1 MNKQNHRADL
11 FLLLFC
17 TFSTAAA
24 NSVVF
29 ASMSELQEKYGYAD
43 SALGLI
49 AGTGFAIG
57 LLIQL
62 FAAPLAD
69 RGHGRKLIQI
79 GLALA
84 GIGSVVFVFGDSLMW
99 FIIGRGIVGA
109 SLGCTFPAVRALA
122 ANLDPDRSA
131 ERLGAVAG
139 TEIGGFVTGPLVG
152 SLIIDPFGL
161 DATFLVFGAMAVF
174 ALVVIM
180 PRKFPELI
188 KTPESE
194 NSSFDL
200 LRIPE
205 IRVALLITLAVTF
218 PTGMFDALWD
228 RFLDDLGGNNAMT
241 GLTFAVYGLPFIL
254 LSSRA
259 GKLIDKRSPV
269 AVALWLV
276 IPVSLMTMS
285 YGFFKS
291 PWLILGLGLIEG
303 IVQSA
308 VAPAGMSAI
317 AKAAPVGRASAAQ
330 GLSGSVNVFGQMLA
344 AFIAPSIYGEFG
356 ALTTFVSVGLGIG
369 AIAAIAG
376 LLHAKNLRNLAK
388 AAQ

>member
-1 MNKQNHRADL
+1 MGKKQINADL

-49 AGTGFAIG
+49 AGTGFALG
-57 LLIQL
+57 LVVQL
-62 FAAPLAD
+62 FVAPLAD
-69 RGHGRKLIQI
+69 RGHGRKLIQV

-84 GIGSVVFVFGDSLMW
+84 GIGSVVFVFGDSLGW
-99 FIIGRGIVGA
+99 FIVGRAFVGA

-122 ANLDPDRSA
+122 ANLDRSRSA

-152 SLIIDPFGL
+152 SLLIDPFGL

-188 KTPESE
+188 SSNESRRL
-194 NSSFDL
+194 SFDL
-200 LRIPE
+200 MRIRSM
-205 IRVALLITLAVTF
+205 RVALILTLAVTF

-254 LSSRA
+254 FSSRA

-269 AVALWLV
+269 AVVLWLV
-276 IPVSLMTMS
+276 IPISLLTIS
-285 YGFFKS
+285 YGIVKQ
-291 PWLILGLGLIEG
+291 PWIILGIGLFEG
-303 IVQSA
+303 ILQA
-308 VAPAGMSAI
+308 TMIPAALSAI
-317 AKAAPVGRASAAQ
+317 AKAAPLGRASAAQ
-330 GLSGSVNVFGQMLA
+330 GLSGAITVLGQMIA
-344 AFIAPSIYGEFG
+344 AFTAPSIYGAYG
-356 ALTTFVSVGLGIG
+356 AFVTFFVVALGI
-369 AIAAIAG
+369 ATIAG
-376 LLHAKNLRNLAK
+376 LAGIMNLRNLK
-388 AAQ
+388 RLR

>member
-1 MNKQNHRADL
+1 MGKKQINADL

-49 AGTGFAIG
+49 AGTGFALG
-57 LLIQL
+57 LVVQL
-62 FAAPLAD
+62 FVAQLAD
-69 RGHGRKLIQI
+69 RGHGRKLIQV

-84 GIGSVVFVFGDSLMW
+84 SIGSIVFVFGDSLGW
-99 FIIGRGIVGA
+99 FIVGRAFVGA

-122 ANLDPDRSA
+122 ANLDRNRSA

-152 SLIIDPFGL
+152 SLLIDPFVL

-188 KTPESE
+188 SSNESRRL
-194 NSSFDL
+194 SFDL
-200 LRIPE
+200 MRIRSM
-205 IRVALLITLAVTF
+205 RVALILTLAVTF

-254 LSSRA
+254 FSSRA

-269 AVALWLV
+269 AVVLWLV
-276 IPVSLMTMS
+276 IPISLLTIS
-285 YGFFKS
+285 YGIVKQ
-291 PWLILGLGLIEG
+291 PWIILGIGLLEG
-303 IVQSA
+303 ILQA
-308 VAPAGMSAI
+308 TMIPAALSAI
-317 AKAAPVGRASAAQ
+317 AKAAPLGRASAAQ
-330 GLSGSVNVFGQMLA
+330 GLSGAITVLGQMIA
-344 AFIAPSIYGEFG
+344 AFTAPSIYGAYG
-356 ALTTFVSVGLGIG
+356 AFVTFFVVALGI
-369 AIAAIAG
+369 ATIAG
-376 LLHAKNLRNLAK
+376 LAGIMHLRNLK
-388 AAQ
+388 SLR

>member
-1 MNKQNHRADL
+1 MNKKQINADL

-49 AGTGFAIG
+49 AGTGFALG
-57 LLIQL
+57 LVVQL
-62 FAAPLAD
+62 FVAPLAD
-69 RGHGRKLIQI
+69 RGHGRKLIQV

-84 GIGSVVFVFGDSLMW
+84 GIGSVVFVFGDSLGW
-99 FIIGRGIVGA
+99 FIVGRAIVGA

-122 ANLDPDRSA
+122 ANLDRTRSA

-152 SLIIDPFGL
+152 SLLIDPFGL

-180 PRKFPELI
+180 PRRFPELV
-188 KTPESE
+188 KTSESE
-194 NSSFDL
+194 KSSLDL
-200 LRIPE
+200 LRLPE
-205 IRVALLITLAVTF
+205 IRVALLLTLAVTF

-291 PWLILGLGLIEG
+291 PWLILGLGLFEG

-308 VAPAGMSAI
+308 VTPAGMAAI
-317 AKAAPVGRASAAQ
+317 AKAAPLGRASAAQ
-330 GLSGSVNVFGQMLA
+330 GLSGSVNVFGQMVA
-344 AFIAPSIYGEFG
+344 AFIAPSVYGKYG
-356 ALTTFVSVGLGIG
+356 ARTTFVAVGVGIG
-369 AIAAIAG
+369 TIAAIAAIV
-376 LLHAKNLRNLAK
+376 HAKNLRNVAR
-388 AAQ
+388 

>member
-1 MNKQNHRADL
+1 MIKKQINADL

-49 AGTGFAIG
+49 AGTGFALG
-57 LLIQL
+57 LVVQL
-62 FAAPLAD
+62 FVAPLAD
-69 RGHGRKLIQI
+69 RGHGRKLIQV

-84 GIGSVVFVFGDSLMW
+84 GIGSVVFVFGDSLGW
-99 FIIGRGIVGA
+99 FIVGRAIVGA

-122 ANLDPDRSA
+122 ANLDRTRSA

-152 SLIIDPFGL
+152 SLLIDPFGL
-161 DATFLVFGAMAVF
+161 DTTFLVFGAMAVF

-180 PRKFPELI
+180 PRRFPELV
-188 KTPESE
+188 KTSESE
-194 NSSFDL
+194 KPSLDL
-200 LRIPE
+200 LRLPE
-205 IRVALLITLAVTF
+205 IRVALLLTLAVTF

-228 RFLDDLGGNNAMT
+228 RFLDDLGGTNAMT

-254 LSSRA
+254 FSSRA

-303 IVQSA
+303 TVQSA
-308 VAPAGMSAI
+308 IAPAGMAAI
-317 AKAAPVGRASAAQ
+317 AKAAPLGRSSAAQ

-344 AFIAPSIYGEFG
+344 AFIAPSIYGNFG
-356 ALTTFVSVGLGIG
+356 ARTTFVSVGICIG
-369 AIAAIAG
+369 AVASIAA
-376 LLHAKNLRNLAK
+376 LLHAKNLRDLTH
-388 AAQ
+388 

>member
-1 MNKQNHRADL
+1 MGKKQINADL

-49 AGTGFAIG
+49 AGTGFALG
-57 LLIQL
+57 LVVQL
-62 FAAPLAD
+62 FVAPLAD
-69 RGHGRKLIQI
+69 RGHGRKLIQV

-84 GIGSVVFVFGDSLMW
+84 SIGSIVFVFGDSLGW
-99 FIIGRGIVGA
+99 FIVGRAFVGA

-122 ANLDPDRSA
+122 ANLDRSRSA

-152 SLIIDPFGL
+152 SLLIDPFGL

-188 KTPESE
+188 SSNESRRL
-194 NSSFDL
+194 SFDL
-200 LRIPE
+200 MRIRSM
-205 IRVALLITLAVTF
+205 RVALILTLAVTF

-254 LSSRA
+254 FSSRA

-269 AVALWLV
+269 AVVLWLV
-276 IPVSLMTMS
+276 IPISLLTIS
-285 YGFFKS
+285 YGIVKQ
-291 PWLILGLGLIEG
+291 PWIILGIGLFEG
-303 IVQSA
+303 ILQA
-308 VAPAGMSAI
+308 TMIPAALSAI
-317 AKAAPVGRASAAQ
+317 AKAAPLGRASAAQ
-330 GLSGSVNVFGQMLA
+330 GLSGATTVLGQMIA
-344 AFIAPSIYGEFG
+344 AFTAPSIYGAYG
-356 ALTTFVSVGLGIG
+356 AFVTFFVVALGI
-369 AIAAIAG
+369 ATIAG
-376 LLHAKNLRNLAK
+376 LAGIMHLRNLK
-388 AAQ
+388 SLR

>member
-1 MNKQNHRADL
+1 MTKQNPRADL

-29 ASMSELQEKYGYAD
+29 ASMSELQEKYRYAD

-49 AGTGFAIG
+49 AGTGFAMG
-57 LLIQL
+57 LIVQL
-62 FAAPLAD
+62 FVAPFAD
-69 RGHGRKLIQI
+69 RGHGRKLIQV

-84 GIGSVVFVFGDSLMW
+84 SIGSVVFVFGDSLGW
-99 FIIGRGIVGA
+99 FIVGRAIVGA

-139 TEIGGFVTGPLVG
+139 TEIAGFVTGPLIG
-152 SLIIDPFGL
+152 SLLIDPFGL
-161 DATFLVFGAMAVF
+161 DATFLVFGAMAVL
-174 ALVVIM
+174 ALFVLS
-180 PRKFPELI
+180 PRKFPELV
-188 KTPESE
+188 KTSESE
-194 NSSFDL
+194 KSSLDL
-200 LRIPE
+200 FRLPE
-205 IRVALLITLAVTF
+205 IRVALLLTLAVTF

-254 LSSRA
+254 FSSRA

-276 IPVSLMTMS
+276 IPVSLMTMT

-291 PWLILGLGLIEG
+291 PWLILCLGLIEG
-303 IVQSA
+303 LVQSA
-308 VAPAGMSAI
+308 VAPAGMAAI
-317 AKAAPVGRASAAQ
+317 AKAAPLGRASAAQ

-344 AFIAPSIYGEFG
+344 AFIAPSIYGKYG
-356 ALTTFVSVGLGIG
+356 ALTTFMSVGIGIG
-369 AIAAIAG
+369 SIAAIAA
-376 LLHAKNLRNLAK
+376 LLHAKNLRDIAS
-388 AAQ
+388 

>member
-1 MNKQNHRADL
+1 MNKKQINADL

-49 AGTGFAIG
+49 AGTGFALG
-57 LLIQL
+57 LVVQL
-62 FAAPLAD
+62 FVAPLAD
-69 RGHGRKLIQI
+69 RGHGRKLIQV

-84 GIGSVVFVFGDSLMW
+84 GIGSVVFVFGDSLGW
-99 FIIGRGIVGA
+99 FIVGRAFVGA

-122 ANLDPDRSA
+122 ANLDRSRSA

-152 SLIIDPFGL
+152 SLLIDPFGL

-188 KTPESE
+188 SNNESRRL
-194 NSSFDL
+194 SFDL
-200 LRIPE
+200 MRIRSM
-205 IRVALLITLAVTF
+205 RVALILTLAVTF

-254 LSSRA
+254 FSSRA

-269 AVALWLV
+269 AVVLWLV
-276 IPVSLMTMS
+276 IPISLLTIS
-285 YGFFKS
+285 YGIVKQ
-291 PWLILGLGLIEG
+291 PWIILGIGLFEG
-303 IVQSA
+303 ILQA
-308 VAPAGMSAI
+308 TMIPAALSAI
-317 AKAAPVGRASAAQ
+317 AKAAPLGRASAAQ
-330 GLSGSVNVFGQMLA
+330 GLSGAITVLGQMIA
-344 AFIAPSIYGEFG
+344 AFTAPSIYGAYG
-356 ALTTFVSVGLGIG
+356 AFVTFFVVALGI
-369 AIAAIAG
+369 ATIAG
-376 LLHAKNLRNLAK
+376 LAGIMHLRNLK
-388 AAQ
+388 SLR

>member
-1 MNKQNHRADL
+1 MNKKQINADL

-49 AGTGFAIG
+49 AGTGFALG
-57 LLIQL
+57 LVVKL
-62 FAAPLAD
+62 FVAPLAD
-69 RGHGRKLIQI
+69 RGHGRKLIQV

-84 GIGSVVFVFGDSLMW
+84 GIGSVVFVFGDSLSW
-99 FIIGRGIVGA
+99 FIVGRAIVGA

-122 ANLDPDRSA
+122 ANLDKSRSA

-152 SLIIDPFGL
+152 SLLIDPFGL

-180 PRKFPELI
+180 PREFPELV
-188 KTPESE
+188 KTTESDK
-194 NSSFDL
+194 SSLDL
-200 LRIPE
+200 LRLPE
-205 IRVALLITLAVTF
+205 IRVALLLTLAVTF

-291 PWLILGLGLIEG
+291 PWLILGLGLFEG

-308 VAPAGMSAI
+308 VTPAGMAAI
-317 AKAAPVGRASAAQ
+317 AKAAPLGRASAAQ
-330 GLSGSVNVFGQMLA
+330 GLSGSVNVFGQMVA
-344 AFIAPSIYGEFG
+344 AFIAPSVYGKYG
-356 ALTTFVSVGLGIG
+356 ARTTFVAVGVGIG
-369 AIAAIAG
+369 TIAAIAAV
-376 LLHAKNLRNLAK
+376 LHAKNLRDIAH
-388 AAQ
+388 

>member
-1 MNKQNHRADL
+1 MNKKQINADL

-49 AGTGFAIG
+49 AGTGFALG
-57 LLIQL
+57 LVVQL
-62 FAAPLAD
+62 FVAPLAD
-69 RGHGRKLIQI
+69 RGHGRKLIQV

-84 GIGSVVFVFGDSLMW
+84 GIGSVVFVFGDSLGW
-99 FIIGRGIVGA
+99 FIVGRAIVGA

-122 ANLDPDRSA
+122 ANLDRTRSA

-152 SLIIDPFGL
+152 SLLIDPFGL
-161 DATFLVFGAMAVF
+161 DTTFLVFGAMAVI
-174 ALVVIM
+174 ALIVIM
-180 PRKFPELI
+180 PRRFPELV
-188 KTPESE
+188 KTSESE
-194 NSSFDL
+194 KSSLDL
-200 LRIPE
+200 LRLPE
-205 IRVALLITLAVTF
+205 IRVALLLTLAVTF

-228 RFLDDLGGNNAMT
+228 RFLDDLGGTNAMT

-254 LSSRA
+254 FSSRA

-276 IPVSLMTMS
+276 IPVILMTMS
-285 YGFFKS
+285 YGFFSS
-291 PWLILGLGLIEG
+291 PWSILGLGLVEG

-308 VAPAGMSAI
+308 IAPAGMAAI
-317 AKAAPVGRASAAQ
+317 AKAAPLGRSSAAQ

-344 AFIAPSIYGEFG
+344 AFIAPSIYGSFG
-356 ALTTFVSVGLGIG
+356 ARTTFVSVGIGIG
-369 AIAAIAG
+369 AVAAIAA
-376 LLHAKNLRNLAK
+376 LLHAKTLRDIAR
-388 AAQ
+388 

>member
-1 MNKQNHRADL
+1 MGKKQINADL

-49 AGTGFAIG
+49 AGTGFALG
-57 LLIQL
+57 LVVQL
-62 FAAPLAD
+62 FVAPLAD
-69 RGHGRKLIQI
+69 RGHGRKLIQV

-84 GIGSVVFVFGDSLMW
+84 GIGSVVFVFGDSLSW
-99 FIIGRGIVGA
+99 FIVGRAFVGA

-122 ANLDPDRSA
+122 ANLDRSRSA

-152 SLIIDPFGL
+152 SLLIDPFGL

-188 KTPESE
+188 SSNESRRL
-194 NSSFDL
+194 SFDL
-200 LRIPE
+200 MRIRSM
-205 IRVALLITLAVTF
+205 RVALILTLAVTF

-254 LSSRA
+254 FSSRA

-269 AVALWLV
+269 AVVLWLV
-276 IPVSLMTMS
+276 IPISLLTIS
-285 YGFFKS
+285 YGIVKQ
-291 PWLILGLGLIEG
+291 PWIILGIGLFEG
-303 IVQSA
+303 ILQA
-308 VAPAGMSAI
+308 TMIPAALSAI
-317 AKAAPVGRASAAQ
+317 AKAAPLGRASAAQ
-330 GLSGSVNVFGQMLA
+330 GLSGAITVLGQMIA
-344 AFIAPSIYGEFG
+344 AFTAPSIYGAYG
-356 ALTTFVSVGLGIG
+356 AFVTFFVVALGI
-369 AIAAIAG
+369 ATIAG
-376 LLHAKNLRNLAK
+376 LAGIMHLRNLK
-388 AAQ
+388 SLR